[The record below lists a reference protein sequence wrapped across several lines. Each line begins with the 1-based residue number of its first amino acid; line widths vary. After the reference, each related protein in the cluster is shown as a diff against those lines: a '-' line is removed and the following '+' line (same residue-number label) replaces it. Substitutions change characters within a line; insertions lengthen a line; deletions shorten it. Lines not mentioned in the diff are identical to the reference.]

1 MKRSLLI
8 VTAVAAVLAAAAGCR
23 MEEPEHNTKARALRH
38 AYQVHFVAEEIQ
50 TRTVFGD
57 PEEVSGAIEYPTF
70 WSGNNEQIAVS
81 LNLSNAK
88 SADVIASQ
96 DGKSAEFDVSF
107 KGSTEEAPFTFYALS
122 PFSAC
127 IGATSSHG
135 GYHLNIPGE
144 QTPLAGS
151 CDESAQILA
160 ASQTA
165 QSPDEFGNILLK
177 FAHVTAYGKLTLKNM
192 SIPDGDEVLSIDITA
207 SEPIAGRFYYDFGQG
222 ALSESASSRS
232 ITIYP
237 DNLDLTAGSQSG
249 TFDMADIWFACAP
262 ADLGGGSLQIV
273 VNTTNLKLTRTVSIS
288 SGRLAFNAG
297 RVSKFSVDMAEADME
312 EAVDRWVLV
321 TDISRLKAG
330 DDVIIA
336 DAATAGSADAISTT
350 QYDKYRGY
358 ASVQLTQEGG
368 TVVIKNPGS
377 TVEHFTVVAGTGN
390 YSSCFRFKDATD
402 TAEGYLAAPNSS
414 SQNYLQTSNYNNG
427 LDNWVVTVTSQG
439 TVISTYSMV
448 QYSGSSYRHIRFNSD
463 RFATYKSSSRT
474 EWNSTTTGTK
484 PTYIYRKESGNNAND
499 DPILEYE
506 QYGAYL
512 PGGNNLYGAGRQI
525 SRQWHS
531 DGTLTFAILSPA
543 SYEVAEFIGIPAD
556 LAKGDSF
563 TLTYSLISR
572 RNQSD
577 TDYNVTVVKV
587 DGPKV
592 WLSLGSGNGF
602 IVKK

>member
-1 MKRSLLI
+1 MI
-8 VTAVAAVLAAAAGCR
+8 VTAFAAVLAATAGCR
-23 MEEPEHNTKARALRH
+23 MEEPEHNTKARAQRQT
-38 AYQVHFVAEEIQ
+38 YQVHFVAEQIQ

-70 WSGNNEQIAVS
+70 WSGNSEQIAVS
-81 LNLSNAK
+81 LNLSSAK

-96 DGKSAEFDVSF
+96 DGKSAEFDVAF
-107 KGSTEEAPFTFYALS
+107 TNSTEQAPYTFYALS

-127 IGATSSHG
+127 VGATTSHG

-165 QSPDEFGNILLK
+165 QSPDEFGSIMLK

-207 SEPIAGRFYYDFGQG
+207 SEPFAGRFYYGFDEA

-232 ITIYP
+232 ITVYP
-237 DNLDLTAGSQSG
+237 DNLSLTAGSQNG

-297 RVSKFSVDMAEADME
+297 RVSKFSVDMAEADQE

-368 TVVIKNPGS
+368 TVVIKNPGN
-377 TVEHFTVVAGTGN
+377 TVEHFTVVAGSGT
-390 YSSCFRFKDATD
+390 YASCFRFKDATN
-402 TAEGYLAAPNSS
+402 TAEGYLAANGS
-414 SQNYLQTSNYNNG
+414 SQNQLLTSNNNNG

-439 TVISTYSMV
+439 TVISTYSTA
-448 QYSGSSYRHIRFNSD
+448 QYSSSYKHIRFNSD

-474 EWNSTTTGTK
+474 EWSSSTTGTK
-484 PTYIYRKESGNNAND
+484 PTYIFRKESGNNSGD
-499 DPILEYE
+499 DPILEYN

-512 PGGNNLYGAGRQI
+512 PGGNNLFGAGRQI

-602 IVKK
+602 IIKK